1 MPPQIALV
9 LCTAFVLFL
18 LRLSSKQFPEV
29 SYTLWIPTI
38 YMLMISSKPLG
49 IWFGIGGVDME
60 AGSPLDRAVLSV
72 MLCLSIVILFQ
83 RQFSLIHAIH
93 ENPWITILIG
103 YMFISIFWSDIP
115 FSSFKRWVRELVP
128 LTMAFLLSS
137 EKKPLHALQC
147 VLTRTIYIL
156 IPFSL
161 MLIKYYPNLGV
172 EYGRWSGDLMWI
184 GVASQKNGLALV
196 CLISF
201 FFLIWTLTRRWRESD
216 IPVARYQTYIDVFLL
231 LLTIWIFL
239 GPNHTPTYSATS
251 TIALTVG
258 LTAFAGFL
266 WMKKHG
272 RYLGAG
278 ILMVIIVFVISYGTI
293 TPFVGK
299 LSIIDV
305 SSAFGRDET
314 LTERTVIWASL
325 VPYAMKNPLLGH
337 GYGGFWNDK
346 MRRETSSHAHNGYL
360 DTILDLG
367 IIGVIFFSVF
377 LVSSCKKAYSIMA
390 YEFDWSILW
399 ICFLLMAAVHNIA
412 ESSITSLE
420 NLLVSILLFLAVCSK
435 NSLIHTPVLVRAR
448 YFTKR

>member
-1 MPPQIALV
+1 
-9 LCTAFVLFL
+9 
-18 LRLSSKQFPEV
+18 
-29 SYTLWIPTI
+29 
-38 YMLMISSKPLG
+38 
-49 IWFGIGGVDME
+49 
-60 AGSPLDRAVLSV
+60 
-72 MLCLSIVILFQ
+72 
-83 RQFSLIHAIH
+83 
-93 ENPWITILIG
+93 
-103 YMFISIFWSDIP
+103 
-115 FSSFKRWVRELVP
+115 
-128 LTMAFLLSS
+128 
-137 EKKPLHALQC
+137 
-147 VLTRTIYIL
+147 
-156 IPFSL
+156 
-161 MLIKYYPNLGV
+161 
-172 EYGRWSGDLMWI
+172 
-184 GVASQKNGLALV
+184 
-196 CLISF
+196 
-201 FFLIWTLTRRWRESD
+201 
-216 IPVARYQTYIDVFLL
+216 
-231 LLTIWIFL
+231 
-239 GPNHTPTYSATS
+239 
-251 TIALTVG
+251 
-258 LTAFAGFL
+258 
-266 WMKKHG
+266 MKKHG